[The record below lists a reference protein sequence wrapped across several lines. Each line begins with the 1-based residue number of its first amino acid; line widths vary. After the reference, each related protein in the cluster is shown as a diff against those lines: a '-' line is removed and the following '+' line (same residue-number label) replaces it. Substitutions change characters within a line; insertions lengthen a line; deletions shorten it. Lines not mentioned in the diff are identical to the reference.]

1 VTGPTQGTSA
11 AEPPA
16 ESSEARDG
24 GSGAHVEYAE
34 VGQRVI
40 GILEAAEAAAEEI
53 RAEAAAAAEEIR
65 KAAEAEAEASR
76 QKAGEEAAA
85 LREQAETAAEEIRSS
100 AEGVVETRRQEA
112 EEVAQGILGD
122 AEEQAGATR
131 QAAEEAAKRIEAEAL
146 EREELILEQVQPL
159 EENLRRALEAFRGI
173 SGQLEEL
180 LADLPGSRK
189 GSLVEDLAQS
199 VRQADAS

>member
-1 VTGPTQGTSA
+1 
-11 AEPPA
+11 
-16 ESSEARDG
+16 
-24 GSGAHVEYAE
+24 
-34 VGQRVI
+34 
-40 GILEAAEAAAEEI
+40 
-53 RAEAAAAAEEIR
+53 
-65 KAAEAEAEASR
+65 
-76 QKAGEEAAA
+76 
-85 LREQAETAAEEIRSS
+85 
-100 AEGVVETRRQEA
+100 VVEARRQEA
-112 EEVAQGILGD
+112 EEVAQGVLAE
-122 AEEQAGATR
+122 AEERAVTTR

-189 GSLVEDLAQS
+189 GSLVEDLTQS